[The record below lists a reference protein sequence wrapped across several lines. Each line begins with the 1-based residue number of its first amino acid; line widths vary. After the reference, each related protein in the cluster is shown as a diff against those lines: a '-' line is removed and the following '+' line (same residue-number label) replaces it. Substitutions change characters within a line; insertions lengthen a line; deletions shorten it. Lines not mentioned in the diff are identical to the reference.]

1 MTSTLRRSTRR
12 SSTTPARAARIGF
25 LRTAQHSCALAWRSV
40 LKLRRSPEALIDVT
54 IQPVLFLVMFVYLFG
69 GAISDDTSDYLQRTL
84 PGVLA
89 MNMVF
94 ASLGTGAQLN
104 ADVYKGVFDR
114 FRSLPIARS
123 APLIGAVLGDI
134 VRYLVSIAVLF
145 IVATAMGFRVQT
157 GPWSTLAAVGVVLLF
172 ALTMCWITVFI
183 GMLVR
188 SQQALPGVAM
198 AFMFPLTM
206 GSNVF
211 VPATT
216 MPGWLR
222 AWVEVNPV
230 TQLAD
235 TARGLMLGG
244 PVAAPLGTT
253 VLWMIGIVAVFF
265 PLAMWAYRRR
275 A

>member
-69 GAISDDTSDYLQRTL
+69 GAISGDTSDYLQRTL

-134 VRYLVSIAVLF
+134 VRYLMSIAVLF

-188 SQQALPGVAM
+188 SQQALPGIAM